1 MKHSKLFKTSNGT
14 LLLFDSKQFSDNF
27 MHLSLIVFDVCCGF
41 ASLFNY
47 TSRSFM
53 KAVCLC
59 EKHILF
65 HGFKPVPDN
74 MQKGLF
80 GLSLSGTGLCHC
92 SELVY
97 TVTLLH
103 CK

>member
-1 MKHSKLFKTSNGT
+1 MKHSKLVKTSNGS
-14 LLLFDSKQFSDNF
+14 LLLFDSNPFSDNF
-27 MHLSLIVFDVCCGF
+27 MHFSLIVFDVCCGF

-53 KAVCLC
+53 KAVFLC

-74 MQKGLF
+74 MQKDLVC
-80 GLSLSGTGLCHC
+80 LCQEQDSCNC